1 MKRKKLTNFSKLLLA
16 SLALVAISVLITL
29 LIIELMPTKPAVA
42 EPIKPIHSVQA
53 QPATQAAQSKPS
65 KQYIGTFT
73 ITGYCPCKIC
83 TGKWQGC
90 NTASGTVPTAGRT
103 VGADWSVLPAG
114 TNIYIEGYGY
124 RTVED
129 KPADWIIQ
137 RYDGKII
144 DVYCSTHQEALKIGR
159 QVVKVYKSDK

>member
-1 MKRKKLTNFSKLLLA
+1 MKRNKLTIFSKLLLA
-16 SLALVAISVLITL
+16 GLALVAISVLITL
-29 LIIELMPTKPAVA
+29 LITELMPTKQAVA
-42 EPIKPIHSVQA
+42 EPIRTIHSVQE

-73 ITGYCPCKIC
+73 ITGYCPCSKC

-103 VGADWSVLPAG
+103 VGADWNTLPAG
-114 TNIYIEGYGY
+114 TQIYIEGYGY

-129 KPADWIIQ
+129 KPAPWIIKK
-137 RYDGKII
+137 YDGKII
-144 DVYCSTHQEALKIGR
+144 DVFCATHEAAQAIGR
-159 QVVKVYKSDK
+159 QVVKVYKSDN